1 MDNIIS
7 FVLTYSDK
15 YDMIM
20 KKVNVKGGNI
30 MPEYLDINSDKENIS
45 LVFYIENKNIME
57 IGSKIERINSD
68 AYMNGYNWEAF
79 LNYYLQKQ
87 SPDVLENMDSDPEA
101 GMYIAYY
108 ENVPENV
115 VKVDKLKEIIE
126 YLIENPDDIYE
137 IVREHGNEIEWD

>member
-7 FVLTYSDK
+7 SVLTYSDK

-57 IGSKIERINSD
+57 
-68 AYMNGYNWEAF
+68 
-79 LNYYLQKQ
+79 
-87 SPDVLENMDSDPEA
+87 
-101 GMYIAYY
+101 
-108 ENVPENV
+108 
-115 VKVDKLKEIIE
+115 
-126 YLIENPDDIYE
+126 
-137 IVREHGNEIEWD
+137 

>member
-7 FVLTYSDK
+7 SVLTYSDK

>member
-1 MDNIIS
+1 
-7 FVLTYSDK
+7 
-15 YDMIM
+15 
-20 KKVNVKGGNI
+20 

>member
-7 FVLTYSDK
+7 SVLTYSDK

-79 LNYYLQKQ
+79 LNDYLQEQ